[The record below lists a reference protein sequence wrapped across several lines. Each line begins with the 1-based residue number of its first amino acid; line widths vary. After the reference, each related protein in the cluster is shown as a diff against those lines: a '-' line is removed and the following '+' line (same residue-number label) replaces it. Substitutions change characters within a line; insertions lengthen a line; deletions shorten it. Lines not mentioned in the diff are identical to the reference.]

1 MNSSIPV
8 AKERIGYLDM
18 LKGLAMCIIVS
29 GHIHNEYG
37 WFSLPLQAFAI
48 PMYFMLSGMTF
59 RREKFATVWDLI
71 KRRAKT
77 LLLPYVMF
85 ALLTWAFWAVFSI
98 ATHRHTDI
106 WSPLLQ
112 VVLSQGSG
120 EFLTFNPPLWFI
132 TCLFV
137 IEVMYFFIDRLP
149 EWANIL
155 CCVACAFIG
164 HWMVK
169 GPYLDFFRL
178 LPWNIEGAMT
188 AILFYCTGNVLTKH
202 LSLKE
207 IENRVLSFNKFGSI
221 AYIIVVTTILVF
233 VSYWNGH
240 VSIGSNLLGK
250 STLVYYLTA
259 YMGISTIFLFSILVC
274 SINTGKRYIDGFVD
288 FGKWFG
294 RKSFWVMATH
304 VPVKNVLLFGIAGY
318 IGKSIRFV
326 RNDYFWCAVIF
337 TITIGVCCLF
347 CLVIERWKKK
357 DEERVQ
363 RWREQRKTVK
373 SVGE

>member
-1 MNSSIPV
+1 MTDSNTV
-8 AKERIGYLDM
+8 VKKRVGYLDM
-18 LKGLAMCIIVS
+18 LKGLGMCIIVS

-37 WFSLPLQAFAI
+37 WFSLPLHAFAI

-59 RREKFATVWDLI
+59 KREKFATIWDLI

-77 LLLPYVMF
+77 LLLPYFMF
-85 ALLTWAFWAVFSI
+85 AILTWAIWAVFSI
-98 ATHRHTDI
+98 VTHRHADVF
-106 WSPLLQ
+106 SDLLQ
-112 VVLSQGSG
+112 VFIAQGSA

-137 IEVMYFFIDRLP
+137 VELLYYYIDKLP

-155 CCVACAFIG
+155 CCVACAVIG

-169 GPYLDFFRL
+169 GPYLSFFRL

-188 AILFYCTGNVLTKH
+188 AILFYCTGNVLIKH
-202 LSLKE
+202 HSFKD
-207 IENRVLSFNKFGSI
+207 IEDRVLNHKVLSI
-221 AYIIVVTTILVF
+221 LTIVIVTTALVF
-233 VSYWNGH
+233 ISYWNGH

-259 YMGISTIFLFSILVC
+259 YMGILTIFLFSILIC
-274 SINTGKRYIDGFVD
+274 SINTGKKHIDGVVD

-304 VPVKNVLLFGIAGY
+304 VPVKNFLIFGIAGY
-318 IGKSIRFV
+318 LGTSIRFV

-337 TITIGVCCLF
+337 TITIVACCLF
-347 CLVIERWKKK
+347 CLVIEKWKQK
-357 DEERVQ
+357 DEERVERCKQ
-363 RWREQRKTVK
+363 RRLASNIE
-373 SVGE
+373 

>member
-1 MNSSIPV
+1 MATSTPV
-8 AKERIGYLDM
+8 AKHRVGYLDM

-37 WFSLPLQAFAI
+37 WFSLPLHAFAI
-48 PMYFMLSGMTF
+48 PMYFMVSGMTF

-77 LLLPYVMF
+77 LLLPYAMF
-85 ALLTWAFWAVFSI
+85 GLLTWLAWAAFSI
-98 ATHRHTDI
+98 LTHSGDDI
-106 WSPLLQ
+106 WAPLLQ
-112 VVLSQGSG
+112 LVIAQGSG
-120 EFLTFNPPLWFI
+120 DFITFNPPLWFI

-137 IEVMYFFIDRLP
+137 IEILYYYLDCLP
-149 EWANIL
+149 EWATIM
-155 CCVACAFIG
+155 CCVVCAFIG

-169 GPYLDFFRL
+169 GPYLYFFRL

-188 AILFYCTGNVLTKH
+188 AIIFYCTGNVLTKH
-202 LSLKE
+202 YSLKE
-207 IENRVLSFNKFGSI
+207 IENRVLSFNRFGTI
-221 AYIIVVTTILVF
+221 LCIIVVTTILVF

-259 YMGISTIFLFSILVC
+259 YMGILTIFLFSILVC
-274 SINTGKRYIDGFVD
+274 SIHTGYKFIDGFID

-294 RKSFWVMATH
+294 QNSFWVMATH
-304 VPVKNVLLFGIAGY
+304 VPVKNVLLYAIAGY
-318 IGKSIRFV
+318 IGKSIRYV

-347 CLVIERWKKK
+347 CLVIEKWKKK
-357 DEERVQ
+357 DEERME
-363 RWREQRKTVK
+363 RWQERKMAAL
-373 SVGE
+373 